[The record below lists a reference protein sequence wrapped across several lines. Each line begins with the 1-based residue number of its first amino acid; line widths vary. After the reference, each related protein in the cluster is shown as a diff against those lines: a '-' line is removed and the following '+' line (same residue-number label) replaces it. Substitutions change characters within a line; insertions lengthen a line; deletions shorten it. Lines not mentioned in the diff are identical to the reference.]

1 MNSVLSAWNAYDWK
15 VFLFARMKVIVGMY
29 LKKKASNQQSV
40 LLIELVTYVHPF
52 LIIESVILG
61 QVTAILTQIAIVPY
75 VVNRRM
81 ALIS

>member
-1 MNSVLSAWNAYDWK
+1 MYGLR
-15 VFLFARMKVIVGMY
+15 VFLVAQVKVAVGMY
-29 LKKKASNQQSV
+29 LKRNASNQQSM

>member
-1 MNSVLSAWNAYDWK
+1 MNSVLSAWNAYDWR
-15 VFLFARMKVIVGMY
+15 VFLVAQMKVIVGMY
-29 LKKKASNQQSV
+29 LKKNASNQQSV

-61 QVTAILTQIAIVPY
+61 QATAILTQIAIVPY

>member
-1 MNSVLSAWNAYDWK
+1 MNSVLSAWNAYDWT
-15 VFLFARMKVIVGMY
+15 VFLVARMKVIVGMY
-29 LKKKASNQQSV
+29 LKKNASNQQSV